1 MLNYARRLSSEFVFV
16 RADFYNIDGHIYL
29 GELTFSPSNLLFKLK
44 NREQSIYLGTFLDV
58 NKIKNYLFIPSIY
71 IFN

>member
-29 GELTFSPSNLLFKLK
+29 GELFKLK

-58 NKIKNYLFIPSIY
+58 NKIKNYLF
-71 IFN
+71 N